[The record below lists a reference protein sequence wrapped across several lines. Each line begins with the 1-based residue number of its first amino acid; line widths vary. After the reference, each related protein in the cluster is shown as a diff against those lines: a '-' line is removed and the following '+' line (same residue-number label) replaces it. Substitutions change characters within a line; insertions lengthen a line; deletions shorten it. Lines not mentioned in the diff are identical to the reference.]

1 MEQRKKLM
9 AIVNPFSGNSKK
21 ERFPQLLD
29 EVIDHTRFD
38 VEVAFVTRELRVSD
52 LAAQAVEQGYYGV
65 IAVGGDGTVNG
76 AASALKDS
84 DVALAIIPCGSG
96 NGLARHLEIP
106 MNMRRAIEVINR
118 DQIEVCDYCTTILSF
133 AQPVWALMPISPTDM
148 PSAQNAAPSTM

>member
-52 LAAQAVEQGYYGV
+52 LAAQAVEQALRNIMFLIDTSHFIHQQQTKLPNGQNGV
-65 IAVGGDGTVNG
+65 QT
-76 AASALKDS
+76 
-84 DVALAIIPCGSG
+84 
-96 NGLARHLEIP
+96 GL
-106 MNMRRAIEVINR
+106 VK
-118 DQIEVCDYCTTILSF
+118 
-133 AQPVWALMPISPTDM
+133 
-148 PSAQNAAPSTM
+148 